1 MCSYILMEKSVGPN
15 YLRKYPLFLLPVCL
29 SLFRL
34 RQIQY
39 VCLDCCV
46 KGKKRAGKMQLLHEC
61 TNQHAL
67 KIDSSATKRKI
78 LQQQQ
83 VSYPSSC
90 FAIHN
95 WSQTLYKVVF
105 ESQYTLKPVYH
116 CHKPVFRP
124 KMAIFRRAGMKEG
137 GLPLPLAFQY
147 LIFMI

>member
-1 MCSYILMEKSVGPN
+1 
-15 YLRKYPLFLLPVCL
+15 
-29 SLFRL
+29 
-34 RQIQY
+34 
-39 VCLDCCV
+39 
-46 KGKKRAGKMQLLHEC
+46 MQLLHEC

-105 ESQYTLKPVYH
+105 ESQYTLKPVDH

>member
-1 MCSYILMEKSVGPN
+1 MIAAL
-15 YLRKYPLFLLPVCL
+15 
-29 SLFRL
+29 
-34 RQIQY
+34 
-39 VCLDCCV
+39 

-105 ESQYTLKPVYH
+105 ESQYMYVPTILRDFFQIADFEMTVAWQPWH
-116 CHKPVFRP
+116 SCPS
-124 KMAIFRRAGMKEG
+124 MAAVAW
-137 GLPLPLAFQY
+137 LL
-147 LIFMI
+147 